1 MTKNNLSYPKV
12 CRRKDGKYYIDFK
25 LNNIRYR
32 LFSGKL
38 INSSLS
44 PNSYPLKMRNSASK
58 KLAKQVYDFIVI
70 NNFSLEKKL
79 SKVEEFD
86 KIIELKLSEPL
97 SENYRKTLIIIS
109 NILRK
114 ELITKSVISVN
125 FLSSIPLKYHNNTS
139 YNTIRKHLN
148 VIINFLIKNNFKIEQ
163 LKLKSRK
170 QKEKLHKPVLD
181 VKSLLERIKDYNKN
195 LHLCCLLTYG
205 CLLRPHQEIR
215 NLKWSNFSSDLSQI
229 SLSGEKVKSRKNR
242 IVPVPNYLREH
253 LKITHSDMN
262 IFSNSVKPFNE
273 DYFKGLWRKFKKL
286 NQDIDRKVTIYS
298 FRHSGAIDIFKRTG
312 SISKLQKSM
321 GHSSIKVS
329 LTYLRGLE
337 IPELKQEDMPTL

>member
-44 PNSYPLKMRNSASK
+44 PNSYPLKMRNSVSK

-114 ELITKSVISVN
+114 ELISKSVISVT

-181 VKSLLERIKDYNKN
+181 LKSLLERIKDYNKN

-286 NQDIDRKVTIYS
+286 NQDIDRNVTIYS

-312 SISKLQKSM
+312 SISKLQKAM

>member
-1 MTKNNLSYPKV
+1 
-12 CRRKDGKYYIDFK
+12 
-25 LNNIRYR
+25 
-32 LFSGKL
+32 
-38 INSSLS
+38 
-44 PNSYPLKMRNSASK
+44 MRNSASK

-86 KIIELKLSEPL
+86 KIIEVKLSEPL

-125 FLSSIPLKYHNNTS
+125 FLSSITLKYHNNTS

-181 VKSLLERIKDYNKN
+181 VKSLLERIKDYKKIFI
-195 LHLCCLLTYG
+195 CVV
-205 CLLRPHQEIR
+205 
-215 NLKWSNFSSDLSQI
+215 FSHMDAFL
-229 SLSGEKVKSRKNR
+229 
-242 IVPVPNYLREH
+242 
-253 LKITHSDMN
+253 
-262 IFSNSVKPFNE
+262 
-273 DYFKGLWRKFKKL
+273 GLIKK
-286 NQDIDRKVTIYS
+286 
-298 FRHSGAIDIFKRTG
+298 
-312 SISKLQKSM
+312 
-321 GHSSIKVS
+321 
-329 LTYLRGLE
+329 
-337 IPELKQEDMPTL
+337 

>member
-1 MTKNNLSYPKV
+1 VTKNNLSYPKV

-44 PNSYPLKMRNSASK
+44 PNSYPLKMRNSVSK

-114 ELITKSVISVN
+114 ELISKSVISVT

-181 VKSLLERIKDYNKN
+181 LKSLLERIKDYNKN

-286 NQDIDRKVTIYS
+286 NQDIDRNVTIYS

-312 SISKLQKSM
+312 SISKLQKAM